1 MRIFTTTA
9 AALTT
14 ALALSVPAAG
24 QATGMLRMDTIR
36 PTTGVRMD
44 VPFDVG
50 EDLVYEVKF
59 GRRTVGEGYLRI
71 PKVQEIRGRAAYHA
85 QMGLAGSWWPFSISY
100 RFDSWMDV
108 TNLASFRFIQ
118 DQTGVDERYRAYEI
132 YPAERRWSR
141 IASDQEGETLSDVP
155 LDQVSFLYYIR
166 TLPLEVGEEYVLN
179 QYFKEDGNPVVI
191 RVLRKDRKEVPAG
204 TFDTIVIEPIIQTS
218 GLFGDG
224 GQAEIH
230 LTDDENRHMVYMLSR
245 IKILP
250 DIHLLLKEVR

>member
-1 MRIFTTTA
+1 MRALNAGI
-9 AALTT
+9 AALI
-14 ALALSVPAAG
+14 LALPGAAAG
-24 QATGMLRMDTIR
+24 QNTLGVRLDSIR
-36 PTTGVRMD
+36 PSVSVRMD
-44 VPFDVG
+44 VPFEVG
-50 EDLVYEVKF
+50 EDLIYEVKF
-59 GRRTVGEGYLRI
+59 GRRTVGEGFLRI
-71 PKVQEIRGRAAYHA
+71 PRVQEIRGKPAYHA
-85 QMGLAGSWWPFSISY
+85 QMGLDGRWWPFSVSY

-108 TNLASFRFIQ
+108 TDLASFRFIQ

-132 YPAERRWSR
+132 YPSERRWSR
-141 IASDQEGETLSDVP
+141 IASPQEGETISDVP

-230 LTDDENRHMVYMLSR
+230 LTDDEDRHMVYMLSR
-245 IKILP
+245 VKILP
-250 DIHLLLKEVR
+250 DIHLLLKEMR